1 MYSDAKCR
9 ASVTGNQEDLKM
21 TNDNEA
27 PAKAPGTWLKT
38 SGTGFWTTRAGEVK
52 ITALHLTDREILP
65 GEGRPA
71 QSFLVF
77 FDTGTWNTEE
87 SGLIYTDPLFLEELK
102 VMLSEFGV
110 HADSMDYSEQGAQS
124 DDIVDFDVGADFI
137 ESWKKSFGDV
147 TDVSLADNNFP
158 RPPEKTASVHSP

>member
-1 MYSDAKCR
+1 MHFGAKHR
-9 ASVTGNQEDLKM
+9 ARLKGNQKDLKM

-27 PAKAPGTWLKT
+27 PAKPPGTWLRT

-52 ITALHLTDREILP
+52 ITALHLTDREMLP
-65 GEGRPA
+65 GEERPA

-87 SGLIYTDPLFLEELK
+87 AGLIYTDPLFLEDLK

-110 HADSMDYSEQGAQS
+110 HADSMNYSEQGAQG
-124 DDIVDFDVGADFI
+124 DDIVDFDVGAKFI
-137 ESWKKSFGDV
+137 ESWKTSFGDV
-147 TDVSLADNNFP
+147 TDVSLERHNFH
-158 RPPEKTASVHSP
+158 RPPEKNVSVLSP